1 MFIIADPCYNYQNL
15 GDANRKSNN
24 AAPKFDP
31 VVCDDL
37 FPARW
42 YFFESGRNKPVVS
55 EPLAC

>member
-42 YFFESGRNKPVVS
+42 YFFVRAAETSQLFRS
-55 EPLAC
+55 R